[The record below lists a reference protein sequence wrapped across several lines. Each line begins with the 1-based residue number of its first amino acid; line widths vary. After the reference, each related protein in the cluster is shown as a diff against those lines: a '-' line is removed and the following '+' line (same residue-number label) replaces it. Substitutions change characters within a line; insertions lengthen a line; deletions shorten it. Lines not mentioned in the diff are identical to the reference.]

1 MVPLSLRAERRRSAR
16 HDHDSDVRSE
26 APARP
31 TAFVRDTDHLT
42 TVTQR
47 ALEIALEP
55 SRRETGEDLE
65 TVMRE
70 LCAAA
75 RRDGTRAEEL
85 IILFKKVWSDRPEV
99 RGRTRE
105 ETVRLFDRVVTMCIK
120 EYYEHPR

>member
-1 MVPLSLRAERRRSAR
+1 MHQPSSG
-16 HDHDSDVRSE
+16 
-26 APARP
+26 
-31 TAFVRDTDHLT
+31 FVRDTEHLT

-55 SRRETGEDLE
+55 ARREDDEELE
-65 TVMRE
+65 TVMHE

-85 IILFKKVWSDRPEV
+85 IVLFKKVWSGRPEL

-105 ETVRLFDRVVTMCIK
+105 ETARLFDRVVTMCIK
-120 EYYEHPR
+120 EYYEHAR

>member
-1 MVPLSLRAERRRSAR
+1 MY
-16 HDHDSDVRSE
+16 
-26 APARP
+26 RP
-31 TAFVRDTDHLT
+31 TSAFVRDTEHLT

-55 SRRETGEDLE
+55 SRRQTGEDLE
-65 TVMRE
+65 SVMRE

-85 IILFKKVWSDRPEV
+85 IILFKKVWSDRPELH
-99 RGRTRE
+99 GRTRE

-120 EYYEHPR
+120 EYYEQHR

>member
-1 MVPLSLRAERRRSAR
+1 MASDDVR
-16 HDHDSDVRSE
+16 HRDHDSEVRSDVPHL
-26 APARP
+26 AL
-31 TAFVRDTDHLT
+31 VRDTDHLT
-42 TVTQR
+42 TVTHR

-55 SRRETGEDLE
+55 SRDRNGQDLE
-65 TVMRE
+65 ALMRE

-85 IILFKKVWSDRPEV
+85 IVLFKKVWSDRPEL

-105 ETVRLFDRVVTMCIK
+105 ETARLFDRVVTMCIK